1 MRNPASV
8 IAFGIVLTFCSRW
21 SLLGTVVMKVVVTDA
36 DQPGTP
42 HTKIHY
48 QIASESNPD
57 GLFYINSQTGEVMV
71 QQGILDREVSGYTIV
86 TIRNKAAV
94 G

>member
-1 MRNPASV
+1 
-8 IAFGIVLTFCSRW
+8 
-21 SLLGTVVMKVVVTDA
+21 MKVVVTDA

-42 HTKIHY
+42 HTKIRY

-71 QQGILDREVSGYTIV
+71 QQSTLDREVSDPFQDTGGRWMREDGNRCV
-86 TIRNKAAV
+86 V
-94 G
+94 SPDVSL